1 MTSQENRRFVLT
13 RHMDAGPVEP
23 CVELRREPVRQP
35 GPGDVLTRVL
45 MISVDPANRG
55 WASATPPSY
64 SPGVQVGDTMRAI
77 TLDEVLVSNHPDFAP
92 GDIVHGMSGW
102 QDFAVAPGEALTRVS
117 GGGRLS
123 HHISVYGLSGL
134 TAWIGLLEVGQ
145 PKAGETV
152 VVSAA
157 AGSVGSLVGQIAKAR
172 GCRVIGSAGSDEK
185 CRWLVDELG
194 FDGAVNYRAGPV
206 RPELRKL
213 CPDGIDV
220 YFDNVGGDML
230 QAALL
235 LSNTHARI
243 VCCGVISRWDESQPN
258 ESPKGIPGLI
268 AMKSLKLEGFIV
280 FEHLARRDQITAGLV
295 ELVESGKLTVREDI
309 IEGLENAP
317 AALGALFAGENFGK
331 RLVRVAAP
339 TGDRA

>member
-1 MTSQENRRFVLT
+1 MTSQQNRRFVLT

-23 CVELRREPVRQP
+23 CVELRREPSPRP
-35 GPGDVLTRVL
+35 GPGEVLTRVL
-45 MISVDPANRG
+45 YISVDPANRG

-64 SPGVQVGDTMRAI
+64 SDGVRPGDTMLAV
-77 TLDEVLVSNHPDFAP
+77 TLDEVVVSNHPDFAP
-92 GDIVHGMSGW
+92 GDIVHAMSGW
-102 QDFAVAPGEALTRVS
+102 QDYAVAPGAALTRV
-117 GGGRLS
+117 GDADQLS

-134 TAWIGLLEVGQ
+134 TAWIGLLEVGR

-152 VVSAA
+152 LISAA
-157 AGSVGSLVGQIAKAR
+157 AGSVGSIAGQIAKAQ
-172 GCRVIGSAGSDEK
+172 GCRVIGTAGSNEK

-206 RPELRKL
+206 RPALRQL

-220 YFDNVGGDML
+220 YFDNVGGEVL

-235 LSNTHARI
+235 LSNNHARI

-268 AMKSLKLEGFIV
+268 AMKSLTLQGFIV
-280 FEHLARRDQITAGLV
+280 FEHLARRTEITRELAAMVRAGQLKV
-295 ELVESGKLTVREDI
+295 QEDI
-309 IEGLENAP
+309 VEGLESAP
-317 AALGALFAGENFGK
+317 AALSTLFAGENLGK
-331 RLVRVAAP
+331 RLVRVTAP
-339 TGDRA
+339 TR